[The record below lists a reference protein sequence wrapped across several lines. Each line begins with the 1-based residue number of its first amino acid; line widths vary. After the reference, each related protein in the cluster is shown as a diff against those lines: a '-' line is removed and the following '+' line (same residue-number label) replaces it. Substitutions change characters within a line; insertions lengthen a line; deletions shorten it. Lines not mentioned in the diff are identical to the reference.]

1 MRFSRLK
8 WLSILVSLCSF
19 AVFAQIVDP
28 FSAVPTEQRDGLSK
42 RLDGYVEA
50 YKHRDWEKLY
60 GFVSEVGKGG
70 VDERTFVAAM
80 SSNHGEDFAQY
91 PDLQE
96 FSPLRT
102 WKNADGYDVYGC
114 GRAVREGDSFA
125 GLTELHAVFEHENW
139 FFTGWAFRD
148 SSENACKQLSDPDW
162 KPDRFLKWNTPMEEV
177 AHLH

>member
-80 SSNHGEDFAQY
+80 SSNHGEDFA
-91 PDLQE
+91 
-96 FSPLRT
+96 
-102 WKNADGYDVYGC
+102 
-114 GRAVREGDSFA
+114 
-125 GLTELHAVFEHENW
+125 
-139 FFTGWAFRD
+139 
-148 SSENACKQLSDPDW
+148 
-162 KPDRFLKWNTPMEEV
+162 
-177 AHLH
+177 